1 MLTPVRMPQLGESVV
16 EGTIGKWLKQ
26 VGDDV
31 KQYEPLLEV
40 LTDKVDTEV
49 TATDSGVLVQIL
61 AQEGETVHAGATI
74 AYLGEKGESVPE
86 TPAGEQA
93 GEPEPAPQ
101 QEPAAGEPPKAPT
114 TKEPPS
120 VRVTPVVKRMA
131 AEHDIDLSEVQG
143 TGARGRITKKDL
155 LRYIETQKAM
165 EPVEQEPGT
174 FFHEAP
180 AELATA
186 AQAPAERATAPVP
199 AQAPAEPKA
208 QGERVVPLGRMR
220 TLIAEHMVRSKQTAP
235 HVTTVM
241 EADLSGVVAYRQA
254 KRDEF
259 ARQGIRLTYTPF
271 FVQATAQA
279 LRAHPLANS
288 SFTDQ
293 GILVHPE
300 VNIGVAVA
308 LDEGLIVP
316 VIRRAD
322 EMSLIGLARAV
333 QDVAERARAGTLK
346 PDDVQGG
353 TFSITNHGTA
363 GSLFATPII
372 NQPQAAI
379 LGVGAI
385 QKRVIVLENDAL
397 AIRPMVYLSLS
408 FDHRILDGATA
419 DAFLAEIVK
428 NLERAIP

>member
-1 MLTPVRMPQLGESVV
+1 MPQLGESVV

-31 KQYEPLLEV
+31 QQYEPLLEV

-49 TATDSGVLVQIL
+49 TATDSGVLLQIL
-61 AQEGETVHAGATI
+61 AQEGETVHAGAII
-74 AYLGEKGESVPE
+74 AYLGEAGESVPQ
-86 TPAGEQA
+86 TPASQPAE
-93 GEPEPAPQ
+93 EPASAVQ
-101 QEPAAGEPPKAPT
+101 QEAAPEEPSPKDEPPKE
-114 TKEPPS
+114 KETHPA
-120 VRVTPVVKRMA
+120 RVTPVVKRMA
-131 AEHDIDLSEVQG
+131 AEHNVDLSQVHG
-143 TGARGRITKKDL
+143 TGAGGRITKKDL

-180 AELATA
+180 VEVATPVEPPGKTPVPP
-186 AQAPAERATAPVP
+186 QAPATQKDREGRI
-199 AQAPAEPKA
+199 
-208 QGERVVPLGRMR
+208 VPLGRMR
-220 TLIAEHMVRSKQTAP
+220 TLIAEHMVRSKQTSP

-254 KRDEF
+254 KQDEF

-271 FVQATAQA
+271 FVQAAAQA

-288 SFTDQ
+288 SFTNQ
-293 GILVHPE
+293 GLLLHPE
-300 VNIGVAVA
+300 VNIGIAVA
-308 LDEGLIVP
+308 LDDGLIVP
-316 VIRRAD
+316 VIRRTD

-333 QDVAERARAGTLK
+333 QDVAERARTGTLK

-385 QKRVIVLENDAL
+385 QKRVVVLENDAL
-397 AIRPMVYLSLS
+397 AVRPMVYFSLS

-428 NLERAIP
+428 NLERITP

>member
-1 MLTPVRMPQLGESVV
+1 MPTPVRMPQLGESVV

-31 KQYEPLLEV
+31 QQYEPLLEV

-49 TATDSGVLVQIL
+49 TATDSGLLLQIL
-61 AQEGETVHAGATI
+61 AQEGETVHAGAII
-74 AYLGEKGESVPE
+74 AYLGEEGESIPQ
-86 TPAGEQA
+86 PPPGEQH
-93 GEPEPAPQ
+93 GEPAVRQDAAP
-101 QEPAAGEPPKAPT
+101 
-114 TKEPPS
+114 KEPSPKD
-120 VRVTPVVKRMA
+120 VPRKEKETRPERVTPVVKRMA
-131 AEHDIDLSEVQG
+131 AEHAIDLSQVHG
-143 TGARGRITKKDL
+143 TGAGGRITKKDL
-155 LRYIETQKAM
+155 LRYIETRKAM

-180 AELATA
+180 AEVATPVE
-186 AQAPAERATAPVP
+186 APPKTSLPPQTPAT
-199 AQAPAEPKA
+199 QKD
-208 QGERVVPLGRMR
+208 QGARIVPLGRMR
-220 TLIAEHMVRSKQTAP
+220 TLIAEHMVRSKQVSP

-259 ARQGIRLTYTPF
+259 ARQGIRLTYTSF
-271 FVQATAQA
+271 FVQAVAQA

-288 SFTDQ
+288 SFTEQ
-293 GILVHPE
+293 GLLLHPD
-300 VNIGVAVA
+300 VNIGIAVA
-308 LDEGLIVP
+308 LDDGLIVP
-316 VIRRAD
+316 VIRRTD

-333 QDVAERARAGTLK
+333 QDLAERARAGALK

-385 QKRVIVLENDAL
+385 QKRVVVLENDAL
-397 AIRPMVYLSLS
+397 AVRPMVYLSLS

-428 NLERAIP
+428 NLERVTP

>member
-86 TPAGEQA
+86 TLAGEQA

-131 AEHDIDLSEVQG
+131 AEHDIDLREVQG

-186 AQAPAERATAPVP
+186 AQAPAE
-199 AQAPAEPKA
+199 PKA
-208 QGERVVPLGRMR
+208 QEERVVPLGRMR